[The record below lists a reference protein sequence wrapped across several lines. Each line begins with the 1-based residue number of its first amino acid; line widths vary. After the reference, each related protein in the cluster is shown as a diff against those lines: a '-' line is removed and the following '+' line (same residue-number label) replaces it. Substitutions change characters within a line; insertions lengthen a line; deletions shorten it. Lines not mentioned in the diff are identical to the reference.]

1 MKTTKLMNK
10 RILSLMAENR
20 AQVELIQDVRGTA
33 KEREK
38 AEQFKAMDDMWNVE
52 EWLIAEVIQPALE
65 EALINQELKNW

>member
-1 MKTTKLMNK
+1 MKNTKLMNE